1 MNKCSE
7 VTAHTGADSLEIP
20 IASMLP
26 VLAGFEADPDIL
38 WMLQSSPFCLCLCV
52 GACACARSYSHV
64 HMVQPNTTIL
74 CEAKSQQRDLVRS

>member
-38 WMLQSSPFCLCLCV
+38 WMLQSSPFCLCVCV
-52 GACACARSYSHV
+52 QEHV
-64 HMVQPNTTIL
+64 H
-74 CEAKSQQRDLVRS
+74 VREGIAMFTWFSPTLQSYVRPRASREI